1 MIALAREISMNNLLK
16 SNGIFDFQQKVKLR
30 LETSSYVLK
39 TADTSLELVE
49 SCKLRHEVFYRE
61 FQLADHIGVDVDQ
74 YDSHFDHLI
83 IIHKESNKVIGTYRL
98 SCSEFSSVSYTESE
112 FDLTEIFKLKGP
124 HLELGRACI
133 QKEHR
138 KGATVISLLWR
149 GIVEYMNLSGANI
162 LYGCSSVKVES
173 THEAA
178 LIYKYF
184 NEQGAILESNSAQ
197 PTSQFKMPDF
207 AKIYSELPQN
217 LSAEQVH
224 FAESLIPSLLKF
236 YIKFGAKI
244 ASEPAFDREFKC
256 MDFLTIMKKEE
267 ISLSKKFQLIQ

>member
-1 MIALAREISMNNLLK
+1 MIALAREVTMNNLLK
-16 SNGIFDFQQKVKLR
+16 SNGIFDFQQKIKLK
-30 LETSSYVLK
+30 LETSSYILK
-39 TADTSLELVE
+39 TADTALELVE
-49 SCKLRHEVFYRE
+49 SCKLRHEVFYQE
-61 FQLADHIGVDVDQ
+61 FQEVEHIGVDVDQ

-83 IIHKESNKVIGTYRL
+83 ILHKESNKVIGTYRL

-112 FDLTEIFKLKGP
+112 FDLTEIFALKGP

-162 LYGCSSVKVES
+162 LYGCSSIKIES
-173 THEAA
+173 TYEAA

-184 NEQGAILESNSAQ
+184 HEQGAVIKSNLAG
-197 PTSQFKMPDF
+197 PVGEFKMHDF
-207 AKIYSELPQN
+207 AKVYNELPEL
-217 LSAEQVH
+217 LSTEQIH

-256 MDFLTIMKKEE
+256 MDYLTIMKKEE
-267 ISLSKKFQLIQ
+267 ISLSKKFQLVQ

>member
-1 MIALAREISMNNLLK
+1 M
-16 SNGIFDFQQKVKLR
+16 
-30 LETSSYVLK
+30 
-39 TADTSLELVE
+39 
-49 SCKLRHEVFYRE
+49 
-61 FQLADHIGVDVDQ
+61 
-74 YDSHFDHLI
+74 
-83 IIHKESNKVIGTYRL
+83 
-98 SCSEFSSVSYTESE
+98 
-112 FDLTEIFKLKGP
+112 TEIFKLKGP

-162 LYGCSSVKVES
+162 LYGCSSVKVQ
-173 THEAA
+173 TTYEAA
-178 LIYKYF
+178 LVYKYF
-184 NEQGAILESNSAQ
+184 VEQKAVLDSNKAS
-197 PTSQFKMPDF
+197 PVGEFKMLDF
-207 AKIYSELPQN
+207 KYCYNELPEK
-217 LSAEQVH
+217 LTLEQIQT
-224 FAESLIPSLLKF
+224 AESLIPSLLKF